1 MESSFSD
8 EFQRQI
14 DLAIQIRRETPVPSF
29 SEHEKALLL
38 RVFSNTDKNTYFIYG
53 LPEELVTALL
63 ARYSRIKNPRGL
75 RGLFLDD
82 FVTNLPV
89 IGRIF
94 TDPEGYLREYG
105 DKPVG
110 TIPTGELEKLM
121 GMGFSLGYYGSI
133 VTVQKIKEFLKKF
146 LDDYGHNS
154 IARMGIVHLAVENI
168 SILAAKTIAWARP
181 GLGIIEI
188 STRFVDMGARSVYP
202 VWQFFKGEEVRDGS
216 TKGHIIGCMDA
227 YQRLYQICKSFF
239 ESEFRELQPNNAA
252 ITGKVSDSLGNL
264 LPCATLTSMGVSM
277 MGEAYQSV
285 IKHLI
290 ADGNPEC
297 WALAEEIIEEAK
309 KTGNSV
315 LLSNHYQPAL
325 QDYMPYDIRLDF
337 PYELAQNL
345 RPDVFVQRQFVT
357 PNALALE
364 SIIKMSGMD
373 ITQEFLNA
381 QKLFGDLSDKRNAK
395 HESYD
400 KLPDWFEHASAIF
413 SGQMSFRSWRD
424 LQRMGF
430 CTHKRGWVTPNQ
442 GVYLPPD
449 MPREFIDE
457 YARLHLEERLL
468 FGSDTVTSMFGFH
481 MLAQYAY
488 MMGNFVPF
496 IVGANLREWEFV
508 NWQRSK
514 WGVNEEVRKVVL
526 KVEEFLRYEYPW
538 WKRISRVDTTWEYI
552 FARGGNAIP
561 KKTIS
566 YK

>member
-1 MESSFSD
+1 MESQLSD
-8 EFQRQI
+8 EFQRQA
-14 DLAIQIRRETPVPSF
+14 DLAVQIRRETTVPEF
-29 SEHEKALLL
+29 SEREKIILL
-38 RVFSNTDKNTYFIYG
+38 RVFSNIDRNTYFIYG

-89 IGRIF
+89 IGKIF
-94 TDPEGYLREYG
+94 TDPDGYIREYG
-105 DKPVG
+105 DRAMSRVPVE
-110 TIPTGELEKLM
+110 ELEKLM
-121 GMGFSLGYYGSI
+121 GMGFSLSYYGSI
-133 VTVQKIKEFLKKF
+133 VTVEKIKDFLRKF

-168 SILAAKTIAWARP
+168 SILAAKTIEWARP
-181 GLGIIEI
+181 GAGYIEL
-188 STRFVDMGARSVYP
+188 STRFVDMGVRSVYP
-202 VWQFFKGEEVRDGS
+202 AWRFFEGLEVKDGYV
-216 TKGHIIGCMDA
+216 KQHILGCMDS
-227 YQRLYQICKSFF
+227 YQRLYPICKAYF
-239 ESEFRELQPNNAA
+239 ENEFREFQPNKAA

-264 LPCATLTSMGVSM
+264 LPCATLTSLGVSM

-285 IKHLI
+285 VRHLL
-290 ADGNPEC
+290 ADENPEC
-297 WALAEEIIEEAK
+297 HALALEIVNEAR
-309 KTGNSV
+309 KTGNAV
-315 LLSNHYQPAL
+315 LLSTHYQPSL
-325 QDYMPYDIRLDF
+325 YDYLPYEIRLDF
-337 PYELAQNL
+337 PYDLAQNL
-345 RPDVFVQRQFVT
+345 RPDIFVQRQFIT

-364 SIIKMSGMD
+364 SIIKMSGKN
-373 ITQEFLNA
+373 ISEEFLDA
-381 QKLFGDLSDKRNAK
+381 EKLFGELNDKRNTK
-395 HESYD
+395 HESYE

-430 CTHKRGWVTPNQ
+430 CTHKRGWVTPNK
-442 GVYLPPD
+442 GVYLSPD
-449 MPREFIDE
+449 MPREFINE

-468 FGSDTVTSMFGFH
+468 FSSDITTSMARFH

-526 KVEEFLRYEYPW
+526 KAEEFLRYEYPW
-538 WKRISRVDTTWEYI
+538 WKRISRADMTWEYI
-552 FARGGNAIP
+552 FARGGKAIP
-561 KKTIS
+561 SKNKIS
-566 YK
+566 N